1 MQAVDLWCRG
11 FANLYAHFD
20 FLPRWRTDDIMASY
34 AVPGGSVGP
43 ISINMMCLIQISGHR
58 RWQIGTKCDDQTPLL
73 QGTELQIIDNFEATD
88 EWLLGPGDM
97 LYLPPGLHT
106 GVLPKTLA

>member
-1 MQAVDLWCRG
+1 
-11 FANLYAHFD
+11 
-20 FLPRWRTDDIMASY
+20 MASY

-43 ISINMMCLIQISGHR
+43 HFDQYDVFLIQISGHR
-58 RWQIGTKCDDQTPLL
+58 RWQIGAKCDDQTPLL

-88 EWLLGPGDM
+88 EWLLGPGDCFTC
-97 LYLPPGLHT
+97 LRGLRT